1 MFLTISLKQKLKNYP
16 IIYPLISI
24 QTFIQFLTHRSFLYA
39 FYREDDGTPRTP
51 RLDNFGT
58 VPTVNGIPVASE
70 NTVRTANYPWLTV
83 NGVLE
88 KETMLI
94 VTPRVVR
101 EVRDHFGCQE
111 LEGAELEGEG
121 GASSVGS
128 HWDLRTFINE
138 VRIVNPPVII
148 RNTRILYVTHKIM
161 RLFVAND
168 TSDILQRPAPFQDNT
183 SSPRRLRLVHS

>member
-1 MFLTISLKQKLKNYP
+1 MGRKIAASKNCKIPRYAKLHC
-16 IIYPLISI
+16 
-24 QTFIQFLTHRSFLYA
+24 IQFLTRRSLLYA

-51 RLDNFGT
+51 RLDNLGT

-70 NTVRTANYPWLTV
+70 NTVRTANYSWLTV

-94 VTPRVVR
+94 VTPRVVK

-121 GASSVGS
+121 GTSSVGS

-138 VRIVNPPVII
+138 VRIVNPQS
-148 RNTRILYVTHKIM
+148 LYEIPY
-161 RLFVAND
+161 LFE
-168 TSDILQRPAPFQDNT
+168 
-183 SSPRRLRLVHS
+183 